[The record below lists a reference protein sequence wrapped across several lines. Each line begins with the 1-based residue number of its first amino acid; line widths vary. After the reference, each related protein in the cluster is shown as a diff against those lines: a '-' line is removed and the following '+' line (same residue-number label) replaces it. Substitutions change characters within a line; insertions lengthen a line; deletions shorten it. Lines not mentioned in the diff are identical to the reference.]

1 MKDYDATTYGDRI
14 APVYDDL
21 YDSLFDVDGT
31 VNLLAELAA
40 GRGALEL
47 AIGTGRIAIPLKRA
61 GVDVKGIDASEA
73 MVAKLHAKP
82 GGDDIEVAMGD
93 FADVELEGTFGL
105 VFIVFNSLFA
115 LTSQQDQIRC
125 FASVADH
132 LADDGVFLIEAFVPD
147 ATCFERHQTSGV
159 DSVSV
164 DEVIMEAS
172 RHDPVRQRVD
182 SQHIVM
188 RAGKPVELY
197 PVSIRYAYPSELDL
211 MARLAGLRLRD
222 RWGGWRREPFTSE
235 SKLHVSVYTPS

>member
-1 MKDYDATTYGDRI
+1 MKDYDAATYGDRI
-14 APVYDDL
+14 ASVYDDL
-21 YDSLFDVDGT
+21 YDNLFDVDGT
-31 VNLLAELAA
+31 VTLLAELAA
-40 GRGALEL
+40 GRPALEL

-73 MVAKLHAKP
+73 MVAKLRAKP

-93 FADVELEGTFGL
+93 FADIELEGTFGL

-115 LTSQQDQIRC
+115 LPSQQDQIRC

-147 ATCFERHQTSGV
+147 ITRFERHQSSGV

-211 MARLAGLRLRD
+211 MARLAGLWLRD

-235 SKLHVSVYTPS
+235 SNFHVSVYTSA

>member
-1 MKDYDATTYGDRI
+1 MKDYDAATYGDRI

-21 YDSLFDVDGT
+21 YDNLFDVDGT
-31 VNLLAELAA
+31 VTLLAELAA

-147 ATCFERHQTSGV
+147 ATRFERHQTSGV

>member
-1 MKDYDATTYGDRI
+1 MKDYDAATYGDRI
-14 APVYDDL
+14 APIYDDL
-21 YDSLFDVDGT
+21 YDDLFDVGAT
-31 VNLLAELAA
+31 VALLAELAE

-47 AIGTGRIAIPLKRA
+47 AIGTGRIALPLKRA
-61 GVDVKGIDASEA
+61 GVEVKGIDASEA
-73 MVAKLHAKP
+73 MLAKLRAKP
-82 GGDDIEVAMGD
+82 GGHDIEVAMGD
-93 FADVELEGTFGL
+93 FADVELDGTFGL

-115 LTSQQDQIRC
+115 LTSQQDQVRC

-147 ATCFERHQTSGV
+147 PTRFERHQTSGI

-164 DEVIMEAS
+164 NKVIMEAS
-172 RHDPVRQRVD
+172 RHDPVHQRVD
-182 SQHIVM
+182 TQHIVM

-235 SKLHVSVYTPS
+235 SNFHVSVYTRA